1 MMSFADFKRFRC
13 LLLAAAFTLLFSRVG
28 ECLLAQQST
37 QKSILEAVE
46 NEVKQLKEM
55 IEQQKKMLKHLDAKD
70 VNDLKNKRTALVN
83 SFKKAR
89 QILEA
94 SDTITHVTANL
105 EWELKKRHPE
115 WQSGLTVDQ
124 LKTRIENRNKGWR
137 ATMNA
142 YLKSVNLTAKDFDSD
157 DKLRSKLMD
166 LVRNPEGQ
174 TQAIQTLGALL
185 DHSNIMLARNEN
197 VVQGLLASYL
207 EYERDALDAREQKGK
222 SILEAC
228 DGLKKHKPAAKSY
241 ALGF

>member
-1 MMSFADFKRFRC
+1 MSFANFKRLRTV
-13 LLLAAAFTLLFSRVG
+13 LMAAAFALLAPRAG

-55 IEQQKKMLKHLDAKD
+55 IEQQKKMLAHLSSSN
-70 VNDLKNKRTALVN
+70 VSDLRSRRNALVN
-83 SFKKAR
+83 SFKQAR

-94 SDTITHVTANL
+94 SDTITHVTGNL
-105 EWELKKRHPE
+105 DSELKKRHPE
-115 WQSGLTVDQ
+115 WQEGLTIDN
-124 LKTRIENRNKGWR
+124 LKARTEDRDKGWR

-157 DKLRSKLMD
+157 NALRSKLMD
-166 LVRNPEGQ
+166 LIQNPEGQ
-174 TQAIQTLGALL
+174 TQALQILGALL

-197 VVQGLLASYL
+197 TLQGLLASYL
-207 EYERDALDAREQKGK
+207 EYERDALDAREQKGRG
-222 SILEAC
+222 IIEAC

-241 ALGF
+241 NLGF